1 MEGKDDLNMSLF
13 QDTDLELNMDSIPEE
28 YLTEDD
34 TSDEQEVDDNETLF
48 EDDNALDAED
58 VPDELKDNEPGE
70 EDESSSEEVAGEDEN
85 EGGDDENSP
94 NLYSSL
100 ANVLHEQGLLPSLNL
115 QDKEIKSADDI
126 SEAIRNEIDGN
137 VKTRLIE
144 ALGEDGYEAVTS
156 GVPLEQLARHRE
168 SQLTLDS
175 ISEDSLTED
184 LELSKKVIYQ
194 DYINQGI
201 SADRAQKLLQ
211 RVVSAGNDA
220 LIEDAKESLTSIK
233 QYDKQQLTAQA
244 ESNKRAA
251 AEQAK
256 QIEELDTQLKNTIY
270 NSKELI
276 KGLTTNKAI
285 QDRIYKSIT
294 TNVGTGDSFET
305 KLIQDRKANP
315 VEFDAKMYYLYE
327 VTNGFKDLSPLMK
340 TSRSSATS
348 DLEKAIKASKKF
360 DNSNPTFTQDS
371 NSYYGNDDME
381 LVLD

>member
-1 MEGKDDLNMSLF
+1 MEGNEDLNMSLF
-13 QDTDLELNMDSIPEE
+13 QDSDLELNIDNIPEE
-28 YLTEDD
+28 FLQAEEEETPA
-34 TSDEQEVDDNETLF
+34 DENDNLF
-48 EDDNALDAED
+48 EDDNALDAD
-58 VPDELKDNEPGE
+58 DTPDELKDNEPGE
-70 EDESSSEEVAGEDEN
+70 EDNSPSEEVAGEDEN

-115 QDKEIKSADDI
+115 QDQKIESVDDI
-126 SEAIRNEIDGN
+126 STAIRNEIDGN
-137 VKTRLIE
+137 VKARLIE
-144 ALGEDGYEAVTS
+144 TLGEEGYEAITS
-156 GVPLEQLARHRE
+156 GIPLEQLAKHKE

-175 ISEDSLTED
+175 ISENSLSED

-201 SADRAQKLLQ
+201 PAERAQKLLQ
-211 RVVSAGNDA
+211 RVVAAGNDA
-220 LIEDAKESLTSIK
+220 LIEDARESLTSIK
-233 QYDKQQLTAQA
+233 QYDKQQLAAQA
-244 ESNKRAA
+244 EANKRAA

-256 QIEELDTQLKNTIY
+256 QVEELNNQLKNTIY

-276 KGLTTNKAI
+276 KGLPVNKAI

-294 TNVGTGDSFET
+294 TNVGDGDSFET
-305 KLIQDRKANP
+305 KLIQDRKTNP
-315 VEFDAKMYYLYE
+315 VEFDAKLYYLYE

-348 DLEKAIKASKKF
+348 DLEQAIKRSKKF

-371 NSYYGNDDME
+371 NSYFGSDDMD